1 MEEFTIYDAYFN
13 PTSKH
18 AKRYEKLAKNEFI
31 PIIHVWIKVKQKGYL
46 IQKRAKKDDL
56 IPYQWATL
64 SGLVLKD
71 EIPIDA
77 ASRETFE
84 ELGINKSTEH
94 FTLLKKI
101 KTEKGRYQTVCFVYE
116 LNLDSLPP
124 LTLNKDEVSETK
136 TVTLETIKTLIQR
149 KEFWDYKKLLDDQ
162 DYFELLEKSQS

>member
-1 MEEFTIYDAYFN
+1 M
-13 PTSKH
+13 
-18 AKRYEKLAKNEFI
+18 
-31 PIIHVWIKVKQKGYL
+31 
-46 IQKRAKKDDL
+46 
-56 IPYQWATL
+56 
-64 SGLVLKD
+64 
-71 EIPIDA
+71 
-77 ASRETFE
+77 
-84 ELGINKSTEH
+84 
-94 FTLLKKI
+94 LKKI